1 MAGGLYVAPE
11 HEYPSYLEVRLRVTD
26 SRGLNE
32 RRVRP
37 ARPARR
43 SVTFVTQ
50 PRGLQLMV
58 GSGVVTTPVTITAIL
73 NSRISV
79 TANSPQNPAAAWYQ
93 FSSWSDGG
101 R

>member
-1 MAGGLYVAPE
+1 
-11 HEYPSYLEVRLRVTD
+11 
-26 SRGLNE
+26 
-32 RRVRP
+32 
-37 ARPARR
+37 
-43 SVTFVTQ
+43 
-50 PRGLQLMV
+50 MV